1 MKWKKCPT
9 CGHQLEQ
16 VRLGVHLTPMQAL
29 VFDVISESADG
40 IDTDLLL
47 DRLLNIND
55 NFRRKTMYVYVSNI
69 NSLLEG
75 TGYRIGKYHTTSRN
89 KGSGVLGTWVYYLV
103 KPHGAGCGPLQ
114 RSAYSR

>member
-16 VRLGVHLTPMQAL
+16 VRIGIHFTPMQAL
-29 VFDVISESADG
+29 VFDVVSESSDG
-40 IDTDLLL
+40 IDTDALM
-47 DRLLNIND
+47 DRMLNVND

-75 TGYRIGKYHTTSRN
+75 TGYKIGKYHTTSRN
-89 KGSGVLGTWVYYLV
+89 KGSGALGTWVYYLA
-103 KPHGAGCGPLQ
+103 KPRDVGSG
-114 RSAYSR
+114 RSPRLASS